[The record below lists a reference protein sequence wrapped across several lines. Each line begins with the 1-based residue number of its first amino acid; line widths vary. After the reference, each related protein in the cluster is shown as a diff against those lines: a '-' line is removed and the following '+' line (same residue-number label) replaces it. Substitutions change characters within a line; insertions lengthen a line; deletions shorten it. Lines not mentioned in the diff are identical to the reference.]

1 MHHAVTVVVC
11 KLCRQSSLNSVDFG
25 KIPRGC
31 KRRQVRP
38 QLDQPT
44 TQHLA
49 RHRFRGWNYPSQ
61 QYQKAGGSE
70 GVPPMKVEPGL
81 IVPLGYGKYFR
92 SDRIV
97 GLEPIEE
104 GRGPGQRTRVYIE
117 QLTTPI
123 VASRSEGAILSD
135 MVEMP
140 KEITKIR
147 EQRELLS
154 DLLDTIS
161 EINPLLRSIIR
172 DQGKWDL
179 DRLEERIRDVLRQD
193 EE

>member
-1 MHHAVTVVVC
+1 M
-11 KLCRQSSLNSVDFG
+11 
-25 KIPRGC
+25 KI
-31 KRRQVRP
+31 
-38 QLDQPT
+38 
-44 TQHLA
+44 
-49 RHRFRGWNYPSQ
+49 
-61 QYQKAGGSE
+61 
-70 GVPPMKVEPGL
+70 EPGQM
-81 IVPLGYGKYFR
+81 VPLGYGKYFR

-104 GRGPGQRTRVYIE
+104 GRGPGQRTRVFIE
-117 QLTTPI
+117 QLATPI

-154 DLLDTIS
+154 DLVDTIS

-179 DRLEERIRDVLRQD
+179 DRLEERIRDVLRQ
-193 EE
+193 EEE